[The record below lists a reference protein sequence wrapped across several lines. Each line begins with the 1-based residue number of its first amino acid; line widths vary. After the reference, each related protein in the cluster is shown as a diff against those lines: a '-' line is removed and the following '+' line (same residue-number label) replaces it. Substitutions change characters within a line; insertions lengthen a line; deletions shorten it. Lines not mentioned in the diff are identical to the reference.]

1 MIEVKE
7 VSQVYQDN
15 VLDRV
20 SLTISNEIV
29 GIVGKSGSG
38 KSTLL
43 RLINLIESPSAGE
56 IVIDG
61 VNTTGL
67 TKKMRRSLQQDIA
80 MIFQQFNLLHNLT
93 VYDNVFLPLK
103 LAGKSQRQVMETLD
117 FVGMSEKA
125 SVYPASLS
133 GGEKQRVAIAR
144 ALVKEPKILLCDE
157 PTSALDEDTK
167 GDVLSLLQKVHGNF
181 QPTIVFVSHELSA
194 VRQVCERVYVMEQG
208 RIVAEVANTPHLLQ
222 KEELN
227 YVDRVIRSLKHD
239 DN

>member
-144 ALVKEPKILLCDE
+144 ALVKEPKILLFD
-157 PTSALDEDTK
+157 
-167 GDVLSLLQKVHGNF
+167 
-181 QPTIVFVSHELSA
+181 
-194 VRQVCERVYVMEQG
+194 
-208 RIVAEVANTPHLLQ
+208 
-222 KEELN
+222 
-227 YVDRVIRSLKHD
+227 
-239 DN
+239 